1 MFTICFLTLFH
12 ANAIGND
19 DFILQADSEEHVKDI
34 DEVDS
39 VPTGFSWP
47 EQSAIPKSAK
57 INKTLNRL

>member
-39 VPTGFSWP
+39 VPMTQDSVG
-47 EQSAIPKSAK
+47 QRNLQYQKALKS
-57 INKTLNRL
+57 IRP

>member
-12 ANAIGND
+12 PNAIGND

-39 VPTGFSWP
+39 VPMTQDSVG
-47 EQSAIPKSAK
+47 QRNLQYQKALKS
-57 INKTLNRL
+57 IRP